1 MMVSKTIAERYVGS
15 NPTGGTKVSYSSATM
30 RLCTTFDCEPKP
42 ASVWRA
48 VSRRMRLLQP

>member
-15 NPTGGTKVSYSSATM
+15 NPTGGTNVSYSSGTM
-30 RLCTTFDCEPKP
+30 RLCTTFDSEPKP

-48 VSRRMRLLQP
+48 VSRRMKWLRP